1 MVAIAIGFGFLLAQV
16 LYMAQAVALKWL
28 VLGRSIPGRY
38 KADSAYALRFKCVQF
53 LFTAPLARSFCAQF
67 AESSLVPV
75 LLRALGA
82 KLDGMNIIYRISPLM
97 LAGAD
102 QLYLADSAILA
113 HDAVL
118 LGAVVIG
125 DTLLIAKTK
134 AQLK

>member
-1 MVAIAIGFGFLLAQV
+1 
-16 LYMAQAVALKWL
+16 MAQAVALKWL
-28 VLGRSIPGRY
+28 ILGRSIPGRY
-38 KADSAYALRFKCVQF
+38 KSDSAYALRFKFVQF

-67 AESSLVPV
+67 AENSLVPIV
-75 LLRALGA
+75 LRALGA